1 MIDSL
6 LEELR
11 QNLRKSVKSTAHQM
25 AVVRTGK
32 ASPALLEG
40 IRVECWGERLP
51 LKQVAGV
58 SAPEPSL
65 LVIQPYDQNTA
76 QDVAKAIEASD
87 LGLRANVDGGI
98 VRIPIPKLSDERRE
112 ELVRQVRKMAEDGKT
127 AIRNIRRDAN
137 DSLKSASNGSEIT
150 EDQEYRAMERV
161 QKVVDESI
169 EEIDKIL
176 AAKEREIRE
185 V

>member
-1 MIDSL
+1 MEDLRENLKKSL
-6 LEELR
+6 
-11 QNLRKSVKSTAHQM
+11 KSTAHQM

-32 ASPALLEG
+32 ASPALLDG
-40 IRVECWGERLP
+40 IRVECWGEKLP

-65 LVIQPYDQNTA
+65 LVIQPYDHNTA
-76 QDVAKAIEASD
+76 EDVARAIEASD

-112 ELVRQVRKMAEDGKT
+112 ELARQVRKMAEDGRT
-127 AIRNIRRDAN
+127 SIRNIRRDVN
-137 DSLKSASNGSEIT
+137 DALKSAAKNGEIT
-150 EDQEYRAMERV
+150 EDEEYRSMEEV
-161 QKVVDESI
+161 QKAVDEAI
-169 EEIDKIL
+169 EEIDRIL
-176 AAKEREIRE
+176 ASKEREIRE